1 MNKYRNLTIEEIREE
16 IYNDFIQEYYDLSHD
31 EVTKLVD
38 IESTKHEYNQIK
50 YEK

>member
-38 IESTKHEYNQIK
+38 IELTKHEYNQIK